1 MPKIMV
7 RRVGPEIIELSE
19 MADATTL
26 SWRENGDLD
35 ITVEGMK
42 DLEKAKVTMT
52 ISRHYP
58 FVAPTVT
65 VNSKPYAS
73 MLCHKVSKLRS
84 IEKELSRSS
93 ECVCCKSMTC
103 DNNWYPALTISSLL
117 CEVVENLQVRQR
129 ILHIYYCRVIAS
141 EHLTHDVPLEK
152 YL

>member
-1 MPKIMV
+1 MAKVMV

-19 MADATTL
+19 MAEATTL
-26 SWRENGDLD
+26 SWRDNGDLD
-35 ITVEGMK
+35 ITVEGIK
-42 DLEKAKVTMT
+42 DLGKGKVTFT

-73 MLCHKVSKLRS
+73 MLCHKVGKLRS

-103 DNNWYPALTISSLL
+103 DNNWYPALSISSLL
-117 CEVVENLQVRQR
+117 CEVIENLQIRQR

-141 EHLTHDVPLEK
+141 EYLTHDVPLEL